1 MKLYVTMTSPYAR
14 LARIVVHEKGLAG
27 RVEIVAAR
35 TRAPGSPYYAVNP
48 SGRVPYLVTG
58 DGVGL
63 EDSQVVCAYLDGL
76 DASPRFH
83 PASDPDWS
91 HRRLEAY
98 GRSLLD
104 GIAVWAREKPRPE
117 SERSPTTLAHEGA
130 RAPRIAD
137 FFEAQ
142 VTASSDAGPAQHGAA
157 GARRGGGHRTPARHG
172 RPHRGP
178 AEALGMGGPH
188 VGAALDAGHGAA
200 EVDSGYSAA
209 SIIAG
214 STFAAQNRSE
224 AEPRTA

>member
-14 LARIVVHEKGLAG
+14 LARMVVHEKGLAG
-27 RVEIVAAR
+27 RVEIVTAKTR
-35 TRAPGSPYYAVNP
+35 TPGSPYYAVNP

-63 EDSQVVCAYLDGL
+63 EDSQVICAYLDGL
-76 DASPRFH
+76 DGSPRFH

-91 HRRLEAY
+91 HRRLEAC

-104 GIAVWAREKPRPE
+104 GIAVWARERSRPE

-142 VTASSDAGPAQHGAA
+142 VAHPLMQGPLNMAQLVLAVAVDTA
-157 GARRGGGHRTPARHG
+157 RLRGMGDLTEG
-172 RPHRGP
+172 RPKLS
-178 AEALGMGGPH
+178 AW
-188 VGAALDAGHGAA
+188 AARMWELPSMRA
-200 EVDSGYSAA
+200 
-209 SIIAG
+209 
-214 STFAAQNRSE
+214 
-224 AEPRTA
+224 TAPPK

>member
-1 MKLYVTMTSPYAR
+1 MAPMKLYVTMTSPYAR

-104 GIAVWAREKPRPE
+104 GIAVWAREKSRPE

-142 VTASSDAGPAQHGAA
+142 VAHPLMQGPLNMAQLVLAVAVDTA
-157 GARRGGGHRTPARHG
+157 RLRGMGDLTEG
-172 RPHRGP
+172 RPK
-178 AEALGMGGPH
+178 L
-188 VGAALDAGHGAA
+188 
-200 EVDSGYSAA
+200 SAWSA
-209 SIIAG
+209 
-214 STFAAQNRSE
+214 RMSE
-224 AEPRTA
+224 LPSMRATAPPK

>member
-27 RVEIVAAR
+27 RVEIVAAKTR
-35 TRAPGSPYYAVNP
+35 TPGSPYYAINP

-63 EDSQVVCAYLDGL
+63 EDSQVICAYLDGL
-76 DASPRFH
+76 DGSPRFH

-91 HRRLEAY
+91 HRRLEAS

-104 GIAVWAREKPRPE
+104 GIAVWAREKSRPE

-142 VTASSDAGPAQHGAA
+142 VTHPLMQGPLNMAQLVLAVA
-157 GARRGGGHRTPARHG
+157 VDTARLRGMGDLTEG
-172 RPHRGP
+172 RPK
-178 AEALGMGGPH
+178 L
-188 VGAALDAGHGAA
+188 AAW
-200 EVDSGYSAA
+200 SA
-209 SIIAG
+209 
-214 STFAAQNRSE
+214 RMSE
-224 AEPRTA
+224 LPSMRATAPPK